1 MSETLTWADSIET
14 EKIRTHHAKIVV
26 ECTTGKPYYSIE
38 WFDAAKQEYYVGYSS
53 YIIDNVL
60 GWLKEYFEIVEAPKT
75 NADRIR
81 AMSDEELA
89 RFLDDTQYREWEE
102 IQENRQELV
111 DFRSCVEGW
120 AEWLKQPY
128 KEEA

>member
-1 MSETLTWADSIET
+1 MKCKYEHDGDCCNAGADQYMC
-14 EKIRTHHAKIVV
+14 KCK
-26 ECTTGKPYYSIE
+26 KPCEFIWPLS
-38 WFDAAKQEYYVGYSS
+38 
-53 YIIDNVL
+53 
-60 GWLKEYFEIVEAPKT
+60 
-75 NADRIR
+75 NADLIR

-120 AEWLKQPY
+120 TEWLKQPY